1 MYNYNNDD
9 CDNDGDYNHDD
20 DSYDCGY
27 NDDVDDHNI
36 KQQIIYIYRI
46 HFFTITLSLSG
57 KTEHFRAICSPS
69 ALTST
74 SSQIIRNAYFNPTIF
89 PIIIHIN

>member
-1 MYNYNNDD
+1 MMMMMIGSIMID
-9 CDNDGDYNHDD
+9 DND
-20 DSYDCGY
+20 S
-27 NDDVDDHNI
+27 DDVDDHNL
-36 KQQIIYIYRI
+36 KQQIIYIYII
-46 HFFTITLSLSG
+46 HFFKITLSLSG

>member
-1 MYNYNNDD
+1 MMIAIMMVITMMMIITKKKQIVYLYL
-9 CDNDGDYNHDD
+9 
-20 DSYDCGY
+20 
-27 NDDVDDHNI
+27 HNT
-36 KQQIIYIYRI
+36 KQKKK
-46 HFFTITLSLSG
+46 TLTLSLSG

-89 PIIIHIN
+89 PIIIQMKQIRIIRKH